1 METFG
6 PKDHRE
12 AVALFRCQIIGWLAA
27 LVLSRGELKDEL
39 LQLSQRRFR
48 PPGALRSRSY
58 SVSTLERWL
67 SSYRS
72 GGLEALK
79 PKERKDKGRAQTL
92 TEEQR
97 KLLLEIRQEFPRASA
112 PLILRTLV
120 TEGRMK
126 KDEVS
131 PATVRRLFVEHGLD
145 RVSMREARAGK
156 SRRRW
161 QAEHPGDLWHGD
173 VCHGPTLRLDGT
185 TIPLRIHAMLDDT
198 SRYIVAIEACSS
210 ERETDMLALLV
221 KALRLH
227 RPPRTIYLDNGSTYS
242 GKALATACGRLGIR
256 LVHAEPYDPQARG
269 KMERCWRTLR
279 EGCLDYLG
287 EASSLH
293 DVQVRLIAFLS
304 QHYHIAPHA
313 SLMGRSP
320 EVAWHAGRDTDE
332 PDTMT
337 DETLRDALVVRGRR
351 KVSNDSTIGV
361 GGMLWELDGA
371 FLAGRTVTIA
381 RTFFEPQE
389 PPWVEH
395 DDKVFVLH
403 PVDPV
408 ANASRGRRKPP
419 KTRRGIDAIDFD
431 PPTALLN
438 KALGRRRKGGKR

>member
-12 AVALFRCQIIGWLAA
+12 AVALFRSQIIGWLAA
-27 LVLSRGELKDEL
+27 LVLSRGELREEL
-39 LQLSQRRFR
+39 LRLSQMRFR
-48 PPGALRSRSY
+48 PPGAIRSRSY

-79 PKERKDKGRAQTL
+79 PKERKDKGRAKEL
-92 TEEQR
+92 TDQQR
-97 KLLLEIRQEFPRASA
+97 ELLLEIRREYPRASV

-120 TEGRMK
+120 TEGRLK

-131 PATVRRLFVEHGLD
+131 AATIRRLFVEHGLD

-156 SRRRW
+156 ERRRW
-161 QAEHPGDLWHGD
+161 QAEHPGDLWHAD
-173 VCHGPTLRLDGT
+173 VCHGPKLCLEGV
-185 TIPLRIHAMLDDT
+185 TIPLRIHALLDDA
-198 SRYIVAIEACSS
+198 SRYILAIEACSS
-210 ERETDMLALLV
+210 ERETDMLALMV

-227 RPPRTIYLDNGSTYS
+227 RPPKTLYLDNGSTYS
-242 GKALATACGRLGIR
+242 GQALATACGRLGIR

-269 KMERCWRTLR
+269 KMERFWRTLR

-304 QHYHIAPHA
+304 QHYHINPHA

-320 EVAWHAGRDTDE
+320 EVAWHSGRDGDE
-332 PDTMT
+332 PDTIT
-337 DETLRDALVVRGRR
+337 DEKLRDALVVRGRR
-351 KVSNDSTIGV
+351 KVNTDSTIGI
-361 GGMLWELDGA
+361 GGVLWELDGA
-371 FLAGRTVTIA
+371 FLAGRTVTVA
-381 RTFFEPQE
+381 RTFFDPQQ

-395 DDKVFVLH
+395 EDKVFVLR

-408 ANASRGRRKPP
+408 ANANRGRRTPP

-431 PPTALLN
+431 PPTALLD
-438 KALGRRRKGGKR
+438 KALGRRRRGGKR